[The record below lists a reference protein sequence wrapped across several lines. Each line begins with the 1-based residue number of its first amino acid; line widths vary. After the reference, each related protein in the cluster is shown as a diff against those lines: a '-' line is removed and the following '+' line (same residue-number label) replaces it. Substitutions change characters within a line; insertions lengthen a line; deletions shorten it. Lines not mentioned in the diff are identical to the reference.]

1 MPGELE
7 ETSSDT
13 GAGDVEQLTLGPFR
27 RLAVVGQVGGKPG
40 APQPRQSR
48 GVARPAASPPGETC
62 RVSSS
67 HAITTGSLG
76 VPVCVWYAH
85 GSGQRVPA

>member
-13 GAGDVEQLTLGPFR
+13 GAGEQLTLGPFR

-48 GVARPAASPPGETC
+48 GVAASA
-62 RVSSS
+62 R
-67 HAITTGSLG
+67 
-76 VPVCVWYAH
+76 
-85 GSGQRVPA
+85 